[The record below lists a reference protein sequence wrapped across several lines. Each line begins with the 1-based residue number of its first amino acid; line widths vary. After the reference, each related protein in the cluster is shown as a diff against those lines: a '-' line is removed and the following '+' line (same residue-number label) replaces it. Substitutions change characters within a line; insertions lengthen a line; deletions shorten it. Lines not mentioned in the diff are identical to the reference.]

1 MEPEQQIEGL
11 VRLDKGEEPL
21 LVPYVNP
28 RRIGMKIVS
37 NQELLDIG
45 SVSTETALYFTL
57 LGVSSGGLIASIA
70 ALTTATIT
78 NPYVWASWFAA
89 LFVSFLG
96 TVAFGFLSYFSYRKG
111 KKRISLI
118 EKESAARE
126 IELLGR

>member
-1 MEPEQQIEGL
+1 MEPEKQIEGL

-57 LGVSSGGLIASIA
+57 LGVSSGGLLASIA

-78 NPYVWASWFAA
+78 NPYVWGSWFAA

-111 KKRISLI
+111 KQRISLI

-126 IELLGR
+126 IELLDR